1 MYQKEIEA
9 YWNDPARE
17 RELVAAIS
25 RLVGVKSVK
34 GEAEPGKPWP
44 CRRAYGGP
52 VPLQRVGVCCHRL

>member
-34 GEAEPGKPWP
+34 GE
-44 CRRAYGGP
+44 GP
-52 VPLQRVGVCCHRL
+52 ILCSSTALPYS